1 MSPSQT
7 TRFSEGPV
15 VLTPKQANIYVW
27 GWQKK
32 ARFRDAV
39 CGRRFGKTF
48 LGKAEIRRAARLAAE
63 WGVSVEDEI
72 WYCAPT
78 FKQAKR
84 VFWRRLKQA
93 IPPSWRAGKPN
104 ETECSIT
111 TKAGHVIRIVGLDAY
126 DNLRGSGLFFAL
138 VDEWADC
145 VYAAWEEVLRPML
158 STCKFVI
165 NDEQRVGGHALRIG
179 TPKGFNHCYDSYL
192 DGQGAEPD
200 HKSWLYTSVDG
211 GNVPPEE
218 IEAARRKMDP
228 RTFRQ
233 EYLAS
238 FENYQG
244 VIYYCF
250 DRRTNHTDDTVQP
263 AKPGVAADALHIGV
277 DFNVARMA
285 AVVFVIRDDLPR
297 AVDEFVDVFDTPA
310 LITKIKERYAGH
322 SITVYPDASGQNR
335 KSSNASESDLSLL
348 RAAGFT
354 VVVDA
359 TNPGVKD
366 RINSVNAMLCNTYG
380 ERRFL
385 VNTNKCQKYTVAL
398 ERHIYDDKGEPDKK
412 GGFDHANDA
421 GGYFIVKRWPIVKR
435 VAVVSNLRM

>member
-1 MSPSQT
+1 MSQSA
-7 TRFSEGPV
+7 RFSDGPV
-15 VLTPKQANIYVW
+15 ALTPKQANIYVW

-48 LGKAEIRRAARLAAE
+48 LGKAEIRRAARLAAQ
-63 WGVSVEDEI
+63 WKVSVEDEI

-93 IPPSWRAGKPN
+93 IPTSWRATKPN

-111 TKAGHVIRIVGLDAY
+111 LRSGHVIRIVGLDSY

-145 VYAAWEEVLRPML
+145 PYEAWEEVLRPML
-158 STCKFVI
+158 STCRYYV
-165 NDEQRVGGHALRIG
+165 DGELRVGGHALRIG

-192 DGQGAEPD
+192 DGQDGKEPD
-200 HKSWLYTSVDG
+200 HKSWLYTSIDG
-211 GNVPPEE
+211 GNVPAEE

-250 DRRTNHTDDTVQP
+250 DRRLNHTDDTVQP
-263 AKPGVAADALHIGV
+263 ARDNKLADALHIGM
-277 DFNVARMA
+277 DFNVGKMA
-285 AVVFVIRDDLPR
+285 AIVHVIRDDMPR
-297 AVDEFVDVFDTPA
+297 AVDELTDIFDTPA
-310 LITKIKERYAGH
+310 MIVKIKERFVGH
-322 SITVYPDASGQNR
+322 KITVYPDASGQNR
-335 KSSNASESDLSLL
+335 KTSGASESDLSLL
-348 RAAGFT
+348 RAAGFS
-354 VVVDA
+354 VVVDSS
-359 TNPGVKD
+359 NPAVTD
-366 RINSVNAMLCNTYG
+366 RINSMNAMLCNTYG
-380 ERRFL
+380 ERRYL
-385 VNTNKCQKYTVAL
+385 VNTNKCQKYTICL
-398 ERHIYDDKGEPDKK
+398 ERQIYDDSGKPDKK

-421 GGYFIVKRWPIVKR
+421 GGYFIVNRWPIQGRNMQRIKIGG
-435 VAVVSNLRM
+435 A

>member
-1 MSPSQT
+1 MSQSA
-7 TRFSEGPV
+7 RFSDGPV
-15 VLTPKQANIYVW
+15 ALTPKQANIYVW

-39 CGRRFGKTF
+39 CGRRFGKTY

-63 WGVSVEDEI
+63 WNVSIEDEI

-84 VFWRRLKQA
+84 VFWRRLKQS
-93 IPPSWRAGKPN
+93 IPPSWRATKPN

-111 TKAGHVIRIVGLDAY
+111 LKSGHVVRIVGLDSY

-145 VYAAWEEVLRPML
+145 PYEAWEEVLRPML
-158 STCKFVI
+158 STCRYYVDGELRI
-165 NDEQRVGGHALRIG
+165 GGHALRIG
-179 TPKGFNHCYDSYL
+179 TPRGFNHCYDSYL
-192 DGQGAEPD
+192 DGQKGREPD

-250 DRRTNHTDDTVQP
+250 DRRLNHTDDTVQP
-263 AKPGVAADALHIGV
+263 ARGSQAADALHIGM
-277 DFNVARMA
+277 DFNVGKMA

-297 AVDEFVDVFDTPA
+297 AVDEFTEVFDTPA
-310 LITKIKERYAGH
+310 MIEQIKLRYPGH
-322 SITVYPDASGQNR
+322 AITVYPDASGQNR

-348 RAAGFT
+348 RAANFT
-354 VVVDA
+354 VVVDH
-359 TNPGVKD
+359 TNPSVKD

-380 ERRFL
+380 ERRML
-385 VNTNKCQKYTVAL
+385 INTNKCQKYTLCL
-398 ERHIYDDKGEPDKK
+398 ERQVYDDKSEPDKK

-421 GGYFIVKRWPIVKR
+421 GGYLIVKRWPIVKR
-435 VAVVSNLRM
+435 TATVTPLRM